1 MRWKF
6 IIPFLVFILIIVAFV
21 AFFLDGIG
29 ESIVEER
36 ASLLNRA
43 KVEIEDLDIGF
54 LRPGVNIR
62 RLAVAN
68 ADNPWRNVVE
78 VGDIGISVSLLPLF
92 SKRIVIDEMVM
103 ERVQLNT
110 KRKTSGELP
119 RRLRKRLKAE
129 KKEKKPIEVPCVKL
143 PNLEVFKKKFDVKE
157 LVDINR
163 LESVKRAKQLS
174 DDISKMKSKWE
185 SELMDLD
192 VKAKVDEIMT
202 KVQGSL
208 EALQKTEIKGP
219 ADLLKL
225 QNDLKNLRE
234 ATDALEGLQ
243 KEIEAKKSGFKR
255 QVATL
260 EKSLKDEMEELK
272 EKDVQTILKD
282 LGLEQFT
289 KVRLAEAFLCPFFGK
304 ALNAIWNNADKIRTA
319 MPKTGKDE
327 PVQTRIR
334 AKGRDIIFP
343 VIKKGP
349 DFLLREARVSMEQE
363 KWSARGTILD
373 VTSHPASYGKP
384 TRVDIRGKRPKLTLN
399 AILDHTGETPV
410 DTVSLDLM
418 GHPLEGFRFSE
429 NPLSLSNITSGFL
442 DLKVNLALKGE
453 SIDLK
458 TRTTVKDLVLNFSEK
473 GTENLMVNMVKD
485 AMKAAPSLSIGL
497 AAKGTRDNPQLSISS
512 DIDRLF
518 AGQLKGFASKKV
530 NALRASLGVQID
542 GVTGEEMK
550 GFSDALSKGKLD
562 ILNQFGS
569 NESLV
574 QENIDSLSGII
585 SKKTGKSKAPPKGL
599 EGILPGLIRKYV
611 HPALV
616 FAPFKG
622 PVESPRGPDHRVSR
636 EWRRG
641 CASPHR
647 GLPYRS
653 NSGPYS

>member
-21 AFFLDGIG
+21 AFFLDGIV

-92 SKRIVIDEMVM
+92 SKRVVIDEMVM

-129 KKEKKPIEVPCVKL
+129 KKEQKPIEVPCVKL

-174 DDISKMKSKWE
+174 DDISKMKSRWE

-202 KVQGSL
+202 RVQGSL
-208 EALQKTEIKGP
+208 EALQKAEIKGP
-219 ADLLKL
+219 ADLLRL

-243 KEIEAKKSGFKR
+243 KEIEARKSGFKR

-272 EKDVQTILKD
+272 EKDVQAILKD

-384 TRVDIRGKRPKLTLN
+384 TRVDIRGQRPRLTLN

-458 TRTTVKDLVLNFSEK
+458 TMTTVKDLVLNFSEK

-585 SKKTGKSKAPPKGL
+585 SNKTGKSKAPPKGL
-599 EGILPGLIRKYV
+599 EGILPGLIRK
-611 HPALV
+611 
-616 FAPFKG
+616 
-622 PVESPRGPDHRVSR
+622 
-636 EWRRG
+636 
-641 CASPHR
+641 
-647 GLPYRS
+647 
-653 NSGPYS
+653 